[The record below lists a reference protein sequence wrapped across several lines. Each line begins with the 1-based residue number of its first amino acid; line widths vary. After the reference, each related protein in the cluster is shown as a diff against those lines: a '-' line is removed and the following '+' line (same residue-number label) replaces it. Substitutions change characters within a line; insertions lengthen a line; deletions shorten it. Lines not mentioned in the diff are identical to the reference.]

1 MAKNYKKDIEM
12 MRPKISVIMPVYNVE
27 AYVGDAIDSIV
38 NQTFIDWELI
48 IVNDGSSDA
57 TAEKVRQYT
66 DKRIVFIDNPHNK
79 KKPACL
85 NQAIAIARG
94 DYFIIMDGDDK
105 SLPDRLQKK
114 YEYMESHP
122 QVVACGCQ
130 LKRFGNSDIQITWPT
145 TYEDIYLGLLTAC
158 IVNIPIVRMSTYK
171 KHNLFFD
178 ENMLAEDYLMWI
190 KLANLGEIV
199 ALPDVLY
206 LYRTHEKQMS
216 QNNKRNIDKDVRLEK
231 NLMFALFAQKIN
243 YLLPNDFEFWKANF
257 EDVESLRV
265 TTSVVH
271 DMICDHS
278 KNPIFDTNKVNYQL
292 SKLWYRQFYNVPKR
306 SFRGISILLRE
317 RALRNNAKIGVKNIV
332 FYLLKQ
338 IGLL

>member
-27 AYVGDAIDSIV
+27 AYVGDAIDSII

-122 QVVACGCQ
+122 EVVACGCQ
-130 LKRFGNSDIQITWPT
+130 LQRFGKSDEKIFWPT
-145 TYEDIYLGLLTAC
+145 SYEDIYLGLLSAC
-158 IVNIPIVRMSTYK
+158 IFNIPMVRMSTYK
-171 KHNLFFD
+171 SNNLFFD
-178 ENMLAEDYLMWI
+178 EIMLAEDYLMWI
-190 KLANLGEIV
+190 KLANIGQLA
-199 ALPDVLY
+199 ALPNVLY
-206 LYRTHEKQMS
+206 LYRSHDKQMS
-216 QNNKRNIDKDVRLEK
+216 QNNRINIDKDVRIEK
-231 NLMFALFAQKIN
+231 NLMFMLFAQKIN
-243 YLLPNDFEFWKANF
+243 CVLSNDFELWKQ
-257 EDVESLRV
+257 EGYDMLSLQE
-265 TTSVVH
+265 TTEIVKK
-271 DMICDHS
+271 MIYHHVD
-278 KNPIFDTNKVNYQL
+278 NPIFNVEKVNFHL
-292 SKLWYRQFYNVPKR
+292 SKLWYRQFYNVQALSLK
-306 SFRGISILLRE
+306 ILKMLLFETELR
-317 RALRNNAKIGVKNIV
+317 RYGRIGLKNILY
-332 FYLLKQ
+332 YLFKSVVS
-338 IGLL
+338 